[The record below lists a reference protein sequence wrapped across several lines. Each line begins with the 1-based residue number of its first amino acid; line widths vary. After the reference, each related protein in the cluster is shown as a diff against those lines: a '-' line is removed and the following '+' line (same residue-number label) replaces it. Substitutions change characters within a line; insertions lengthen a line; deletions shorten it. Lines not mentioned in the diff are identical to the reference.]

1 MEMGLKTNIFPKID
15 AYSGNLNWITSHGIL
30 GQNTIYE
37 LNNVSLNRN
46 KTKQSVAN
54 TYISK
59 LVSMR
64 KIVSANYYL

>member
-1 MEMGLKTNIFPKID
+1 MGLKTNIFPKID
-15 AYSGNLNWITSHGIL
+15 AYSGNLNWTTSHGIL

-46 KTKQSVAN
+46 KTKQSAAN

-59 LVSMR
+59 LVFIR

>member
-1 MEMGLKTNIFPKID
+1 MGLKTNIFPKID
-15 AYSGNLNWITSHGIL
+15 AYSGNLNLITSHGIL
-30 GQNTIYE
+30 GQNNIYE